1 MGRRIHACALS
12 GPPRAE
18 CCLAS
23 ESVPGEIYQGSY
35 TDECSGPGALC
46 GDDLSDGKRHYNVQA
61 CIRIFAH
68 QWRDGNSKAGPHG
81 CLLLGL
87 CADGVSPGTPLGN
100 DAGAVLADVRD
111 GQELRDPM
119 YSPPNC
125 RRFQFVFLDY
135 NESLISF
142 YIDYLAMTGLFIWI
156 AHYLSMILLRPG
168 RKIPSAKEKAV
179 SERPEAEN
187 KIRRK

>member
-23 ESVPGEIYQGSY
+23 ESVPGEIYQDPY
-35 TDECSGPGALC
+35 TDECSGSGALC
-46 GDDLSDGKRHYNVQA
+46 GDDLSDGKRHYYVQA

-100 DAGAVLADVRD
+100 DSVTVSADVWD
-111 GQELRDPM
+111 GQELWDPP
-119 YSPPNC
+119 YSSPD
-125 RRFQFVFLDY
+125 RR
-135 NESLISF
+135 
-142 YIDYLAMTGLFIWI
+142 GLNRR
-156 AHYLSMILLRPG
+156 LRPVCICDKRSG
-168 RKIPSAKEKAV
+168 DLHV
-179 SERPEAEN
+179 PEDTVCVPGLQ
-187 KIRRK
+187 